1 MYVRAGCLS
10 VEVFRTVRATAAAV
24 GPGAAPRRARATH
37 TVKPSPPRGPKVQ
50 AGGMGGIAKG
60 GGEGGEGGNEGRER
74 VGQGGQGRQG
84 E

>member
-1 MYVRAGCLS
+1 MYFRVCCLS

-37 TVKPSPPRGPKVQ
+37 TVKPSPPRGPK
-50 AGGMGGIAKG
+50 AGGRDWGDREG
-60 GGEGGEGGNEGRER
+60 GGEGGEGGKEGRER